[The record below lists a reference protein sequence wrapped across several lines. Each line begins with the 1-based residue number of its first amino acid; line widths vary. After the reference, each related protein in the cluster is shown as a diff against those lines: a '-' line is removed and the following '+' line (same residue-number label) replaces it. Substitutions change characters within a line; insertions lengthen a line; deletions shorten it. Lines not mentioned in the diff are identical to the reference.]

1 MTSIKATL
9 GRWAAALGTEP
20 RTLGRKLSAAGIH
33 LQPRQLISAR
43 MVFTAVV
50 GDAGAERARK
60 TKAESR
66 LLELKLRQQQDEL
79 VPLAEAENL
88 LRDVLFPIRQWVLAL
103 PASACSR
110 CNPADPQLA
119 RDALQRIVDD

>member
-1 MTSIKATL
+1 
-9 GRWAAALGTEP
+9 
-20 RTLGRKLSAAGIH
+20 
-33 LQPRQLISAR
+33 

-119 RDALQRIVDD
+119 RDALQRIVDDALPTLRRAMPNPKDPKPERK